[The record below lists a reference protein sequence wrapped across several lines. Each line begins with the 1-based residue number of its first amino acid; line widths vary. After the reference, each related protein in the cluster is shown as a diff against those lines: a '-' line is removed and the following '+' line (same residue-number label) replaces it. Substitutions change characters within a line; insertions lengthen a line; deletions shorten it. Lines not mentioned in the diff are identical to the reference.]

1 MTTSPAKL
9 REQAR
14 AYEARGQWREAIT
27 AYRELL
33 EAPEGGDVD
42 IGAWNRVGD
51 LHLRINETEQAVQ
64 AYEQAVNA
72 YVDVGLYNNAIA
84 LCRKILR
91 LVPGRA
97 QTYLRLGQISAAKG
111 FFADARQNFL
121 EYAERMR
128 KAGKLDASFAA
139 LKEFAD
145 LSPHPADIRRLLAD
159 QLLAHGRKDEA
170 VEQLRMLLGIALAAG
185 DEAQAE
191 TIRTQ
196 ILNVDPNGSTEPLVR
211 QQAATQDDPGFETGD
226 FNAPATPATGTP
238 PAAAAPKSAP
248 AKPAAP
254 APSDELRPESAA
266 DVFGSTDDYGN
277 IEIDV
282 QPLAGLE
289 HTSLGGEAVAP
300 ARPATPP
307 SRPAPSP
314 PSAEDDEGEEDAYAD
329 LPLIGFDDEPAS
341 RAPASPPP
349 PSRAADPARFGEVS
363 LDDQPVEFGPGMDED
378 EEEPLPLIDFD
389 APPAK
394 AAPAVAAAPTPTGPV
409 IPDRLEELRARV
421 ADAPHDASARE
432 ALVESLHDHGLGHEV
447 PALLEELHRTLA
459 QRAMFR
465 EAVGPISELIRLR
478 PGDPMLLQKR
488 VEYAFR
494 SGDREEQV
502 VAYLALGRHFAA
514 AGEGPKSE
522 AVFRRVLELDP
533 QNEEA
538 RAATAAAASARPAE
552 PPAKAPAAPAPD
564 APAQPAARGDDY
576 VDLGAL
582 VLGEEGDR
590 EQSTRFVVEEHEP
603 TGDEDR
609 DFADM
614 LAHFRQKV
622 AENIEVEDSDS
633 HYDLGLA
640 FKEMGLIDEAIAE
653 FQVALRGGANPLATL
668 EMLGACFVEKGQ
680 YAVAARVLDRALR
693 ITGAADSDLVG
704 VLYQLGRTEEALGH
718 ARQAI
723 DFYERVL
730 SVDIRFRDTA
740 RRIDTLRAATPL

>member
-1 MTTSPAKL
+1 MATPPAKL

-42 IGAWNRVGD
+42 IGGWNRVGD

-170 VEQLRMLLGIALAAG
+170 VEQLRMLLGLALAGADG
-185 DEAQAE
+185 EGAE
-191 TIRTQ
+191 TIRGQ
-196 ILNVDPNGSTEPLVR
+196 IVNVDPHASTEPLVR
-211 QQAATQDDPGFETGD
+211 QQAAAAEDLGFETGHYGQHD
-226 FNAPATPATGTP
+226 AAPAPAPPKPAP
-238 PAAAAPKSAP
+238 PAEKPKPAP
-248 AKPAAP
+248 PAAP
-254 APSDELRPESAA
+254 AEPRVETTS
-266 DVFGSTDDYGN
+266 DVFGSADDYGN
-277 IEIDV
+277 VEIDV

-289 HTSLGGEAVAP
+289 HTSLDQPREEP
-300 ARPATPP
+300 ARPAAPP
-307 SRPAPSP
+307 SRSAAPH
-314 PSAEDDEGEEDAYAD
+314 AADEEEDPYAD
-329 LPLIGFDDEPAS
+329 LPLIGFDDEPAPG
-341 RAPASPPP
+341 RAPTPTPAPAP
-349 PSRAADPARFGEVS
+349 RGADPSRFGEVS
-363 LDDQPVEFGPGMDED
+363 LDEEPVDFGPGMGEDED
-378 EEEPLPLIDFD
+378 DEPLPLIDFD
-389 APPAK
+389 APPQAK
-394 AAPAVAAAPTPTGPV
+394 PAPAAAAPPAPPV

-421 ADAPHDASARE
+421 AASPHDVSARE

-447 PALLEELHRTLA
+447 PALLDELHRTLA
-459 QRAMFR
+459 QRGMYR
-465 EAVGPISELIRLR
+465 EAVGPISQLIRLR
-478 PGDPMLLQKR
+478 PGDPALLQKR

-522 AVFRRVLELDP
+522 AVFRRVLELDG

-538 RAATAAAASARPAE
+538 RAAIASSAGAHPAPAA
-552 PPAKAPAAPAPD
+552 APAAPATP
-564 APAQPAARGDDY
+564 APPAPRRDEY

-582 VLGEEGDR
+582 ILGDEGDR

-609 DFADM
+609 DFANM

-653 FQVALRGGANPLATL
+653 FQVALRGGASPLATL

-680 YAVAARVLDRALR
+680 YAVASRVLDRALR
-693 ITGAADSDLVG
+693 VAGASDSDLVG
-704 VLYQLGRTEEALGH
+704 VLYQLGRTEESLGH
-718 ARQAI
+718 HRQAI
-723 DFYERVL
+723 DLYERVL

>member
-1 MTTSPAKL
+1 MSTSPAKL

-14 AYEARGQWREAIT
+14 AYEARGQWREAIL

-33 EAPEGGDVD
+33 ETPEAGVGGDVD
-42 IGAWNRVGD
+42 IGGWNRVGD
-51 LHLRINETEQAVQ
+51 LHLRVNETEQAVQ

-145 LSPHPADIRRLLAD
+145 LSPQPADVRRLLAD

-170 VEQLRMLLGIALAAG
+170 VEQLRILLGLVLEGG
-185 DEAQAE
+185 DTAQAE
-191 TIRTQ
+191 TIRAQ
-196 ILNVDPNGSTEPLVR
+196 ITNVDPNAPTEPLAR
-211 QQAATQDDPGFETGD
+211 QQAAAADDFGFETGD
-226 FNAPATPATGTP
+226 YDE
-238 PAAAAPKSAP
+238 PAAAKP
-248 AKPAAP
+248 APAAP
-254 APSDELRPESAA
+254 PAPAPRPAAPPARAQQTEIPTETVA
-266 DVFGSTDDYGN
+266 DVFGSGEDYGN
-277 IEIDV
+277 IEIA
-282 QPLAGLE
+282 PLAGLE
-289 HTSLGGEAVAP
+289 HTSLEPPPAP
-300 ARPATPP
+300 ARPAAPP
-307 SRPAPSP
+307 PAE
-314 PSAEDDEGEEDAYAD
+314 AEEEDAFAD
-329 LPLIGFDDEPAS
+329 LPLIGFDDEPAPAA
-341 RAPASPPP
+341 AP
-349 PSRAADPARFGEVS
+349 RRADPSRFGEVS
-363 LDDQPVEFGPGMDED
+363 LDEAPVDFGPGED
-378 EEEPLPLIDFD
+378 DDDEPLPLIDFD
-389 APPAK
+389 TPARP
-394 AAPAVAAAPTPTGPV
+394 AAPAASTAAPAPI

-421 ADAPHDASARE
+421 AAAPHDAGARE
-432 ALVESLHDHGLGHEV
+432 ALVDSLHDHGLGHEV
-447 PALLEELHRTLA
+447 PALLEELHKTLA
-459 QRAMFR
+459 AQGKYLA
-465 EAVGPISELIRLR
+465 AVGPISQLIRLR
-478 PGDPMLLQKR
+478 PGDPALLQKR

-514 AGEGPKSE
+514 GGEGPKSE
-522 AVFRRVLELDP
+522 AVFKRVLELDP
-533 QNEEA
+533 ENQEA
-538 RAATAAAASARPAE
+538 RAAVASAAAAR
-552 PPAKAPAAPAPD
+552 PAAPAAHAPPA
-564 APAQPAARGDDY
+564 APAQPQPQPPASEY

-582 VLGEEGDR
+582 ILGEPDDR
-590 EQSTRFVVEEHEP
+590 EPTTRFVVEEHEP

-609 DFADM
+609 DFAEM

-633 HYDLGLA
+633 HYDLGVA
-640 FKEMGLIDEAIAE
+640 FKEMGLVDEAIAE

-680 YAVAARVLDRALR
+680 YAVAGRVLDRALR
-693 ITGAADSDLVG
+693 IDGAADSDLVG

-723 DFYERVL
+723 DYFERVL
-730 SVDIRFRDTA
+730 SVDIRFRDA
-740 RRIDTLRAATPL
+740 SWRIEQLKAATPL

>member
-1 MTTSPAKL
+1 MATSPAKL

-14 AYEARGQWREAIT
+14 AYEARGQWREAI
-27 AYRELL
+27 AAFRELL

-42 IGAWNRVGD
+42 IGGWNRVGD
-51 LHLRINETEQAVQ
+51 LHLRVNETDQAVQ

-145 LSPHPADIRRLLAD
+145 LSPHPADVRRLLAD

-170 VEQLRMLLGIALAAG
+170 VEQLRIMLGLALADG
-185 DEAQAE
+185 DAAQAE
-191 TIRTQ
+191 TLRGQ
-196 ILNVDPNGSTEPLVR
+196 ILNVDPTASTEPLAR
-211 QQAATQDDPGFETGD
+211 QQAAASDDLAYAMGD
-226 FNAPATPATGTP
+226 LAAPQAPRPAPASP
-238 PAAAAPKSAP
+238 PVAAASAKPP
-248 AKPAAP
+248 AKPAAE
-254 APSDELRPESAA
+254 ARPEPGA
-266 DVFGSTDDYGN
+266 DVFGSGEDFGN
-277 IEIDV
+277 IEV
-282 QPLAGLE
+282 EPLAGLE
-289 HTSLGGEAVAP
+289 HTSLDFGREAQPV
-300 ARPATPP
+300 P
-307 SRPAPSP
+307 SGPAPSSR
-314 PSAEDDEGEEDAYAD
+314 PSPAPEAEGEEEYEAEE
-329 LPLIGFDDEPAS
+329 LPLISFDDQPPAP
-341 RAPASPPP
+341 RGAPREAAPRS
-349 PSRAADPARFGEVS
+349 ADPSHFGEVS
-363 LDDQPVEFGPGMDED
+363 LDEEPVDFGMGDSD
-378 EEEPLPLIDFD
+378 DDEPLPLIDFD
-389 APPAK
+389 APVRKP
-394 AAPAVAAAPTPTGPV
+394 AAAPKPRPAPAPPS
-409 IPDRLEELRARV
+409 IPDHLEELRARV
-421 ADAPHDASARE
+421 AAAPHDAVARE
-432 ALVESLHDHGLGHEV
+432 ALVTSLHDHGLGHEV
-447 PALLEELHRTLA
+447 PALLDELHRTLA
-459 QRAMFR
+459 QRGMYR
-465 EAVGPISELIRLR
+465 EAVGPISSLIRLR
-478 PGDPMLLQKR
+478 PGDPVLLQKR

-514 AGEGPKSE
+514 GGEGPKSE
-522 AVFRRVLELDP
+522 AVFKRVLELDP
-533 QNEEA
+533 ENQEA
-538 RAATAAAASARPAE
+538 RAGITTPPPRAAAP
-552 PPAKAPAAPAPD
+552 APAAPAPP
-564 APAQPAARGDDY
+564 APRADEY
-576 VDLGAL
+576 IDLGAL
-582 VLGEEGDR
+582 ILGDESERDQG
-590 EQSTRFVVEEHEP
+590 TRFVVEEREP
-603 TGDEDR
+603 SGDEDR

-668 EMLGACFVEKGQ
+668 EMLGQCFVEKGQ

-693 ITGAADSDLVG
+693 IPGASDSDLVG
-704 VLYQLGRTEEALGH
+704 VLYQLGRSEEALG
-718 ARQAI
+718 RTQAAI
-723 DFYERVL
+723 ELFERVL

-740 RRIDTLRAATPL
+740 RRIETLRAATPL

>member
-1 MTTSPAKL
+1 MAITPAKL

-14 AYEARGQWREAIT
+14 AYEARGQWREAIA

-42 IGAWNRVGD
+42 IGGWNRVGD

-97 QTYLRLGQISAAKG
+97 QTYLKLGQISAAKG

-170 VEQLRMLLGIALAAG
+170 VEQLRILLGLALADG
-185 DEAQAE
+185 DTAQAE
-191 TIRTQ
+191 ALRGQ
-196 ILNVDPNGSTEPLVR
+196 ITNVDPNASTEPLAR
-211 QQAATQDDPGFETGD
+211 QK
-226 FNAPATPATGTP
+226 
-238 PAAAAPKSAP
+238 AAAAEDFGFDAGDYAPSASAAPAASPSPAKPTAP
-248 AKPAAP
+248 AKPSAT
-254 APSDELRPESAA
+254 DELRPESVA
-266 DVFGSTDDYGN
+266 DVFGSADYGN

-289 HTSLGGEAVAP
+289 HTSLDAGREE
-300 ARPATPP
+300 RPAARGSTPT
-307 SRPAPSP
+307 RPAFASP
-314 PSAEDDEGEEDAYAD
+314 PADEDAGDEEDAAGD
-329 LPLIGFDDEPAS
+329 LPLISFDDDPAS
-341 RAPASPPP
+341 APRGSALAAAGP
-349 PSRAADPARFGEVS
+349 RAADPSRFGEVS
-363 LDDQPVEFGPGMDED
+363 LDESPVEFGPGMGDDDED
-378 EEEPLPLIDFD
+378 EPLPLIDFD
-389 APPAK
+389 TPPARPASASK
-394 AAPAVAAAPTPTGPV
+394 PAAPAM
-409 IPDRLEELRARV
+409 PDRLEDLRARV
-421 ADAPHDASARE
+421 AAAPHDASARE
-432 ALVESLHDHGLGHEV
+432 ALVASLHDHGLGHEV
-447 PALLEELHRTLA
+447 PALLDELHRTLA
-459 QRAMFR
+459 QKGMFLA
-465 EAVGPISELIRLR
+465 AVGPISALIRLR
-478 PGDPMLLQKR
+478 PGDPALLQKR

-538 RAATAAAASARPAE
+538 RAAIASSASAHPAAPEAASASA
-552 PPAKAPAAPAPD
+552 APAAPA
-564 APAQPAARGDDY
+564 QPVQKPDDY

-582 VLGEEGDR
+582 ILGEDDGR
-590 EQSTRFVVEEHEP
+590 EPSTRFVVEEHEP
-603 TGDEDR
+603 TGDEDK
-609 DFADM
+609 DFAEM

-668 EMLGACFVEKGQ
+668 EMLGACFVEKAQ
-680 YAVAARVLDRALR
+680 YAVAGRVLDRALR
-693 ITGAADSDLVG
+693 IAGAADSDLVG

-718 ARQAI
+718 PRQAI
-723 DFYERVL
+723 DYYERVL

-740 RRIDTLRAATPL
+740 RRIETLRAATPL

>member
-1 MTTSPAKL
+1 MAITPAKL

-14 AYEARGQWREAIT
+14 AHEARGQWREAIT

-33 EAPEGGDVD
+33 ESPEAGGGDVD
-42 IGAWNRVGD
+42 IGGWNRVGD

-159 QLLAHGRKDEA
+159 QLLAHGHKDEA
-170 VEQLRMLLGIALAAG
+170 VEQLRILLGLALADG
-185 DEAQAE
+185 DAAQAE
-191 TIRTQ
+191 TLRGQ
-196 ILNVDPNGSTEPLVR
+196 ILNVDPHASTEPLAR
-211 QQAATQDDPGFETGD
+211 QKAAADEDFGFDTGD
-226 FNAPATPATGTP
+226 LHAPSAT
-238 PAAAAPKSAP
+238 P
-248 AKPAAP
+248 AKPAATPSKP
-254 APSDELRPESAA
+254 APADELRPESVA
-266 DVFGSTDDYGN
+266 DVFGSAGDYGSV
-277 IEIDV
+277 EMDV

-289 HTSLGGEAVAP
+289 HTSLDMGREEPPAP
-300 ARPATPP
+300 PP
-307 SRPAPSP
+307 RRPAPR
-314 PSAEDDEGEEDAYAD
+314 AEAGDEGEEDALGD
-329 LPLIGFDDEPAS
+329 LPLISFGDEA
-341 RAPASPPP
+341 APAPRGAAPPP
-349 PSRAADPARFGEVS
+349 PSRAADPSRFGEVS
-363 LDDQPVEFGPGMDED
+363 LDEEPVDFGPGMGDDED
-378 EEEPLPLIDFD
+378 EPLPLIDFD
-389 APPAK
+389 APPARPAAPSRP
-394 AAPAVAAAPTPTGPV
+394 AAPA
-409 IPDRLEELRARV
+409 IPDRLEDLRARV
-421 ADAPHDASARE
+421 AATPHDAAARE
-432 ALVESLHDHGLGHEV
+432 ALVASLHDHGLGHEV
-447 PALLEELHRTLA
+447 PALLDELHKTLA
-459 QRAMFR
+459 GRGMFLA
-465 EAVGPISELIRLR
+465 AVAPISALIRLR
-478 PGDPMLLQKR
+478 PGDPALLQKR

-538 RAATAAAASARPAE
+538 RAAVAAAAAARP
-552 PPAKAPAAPAPD
+552 PAPAAPEAS
-564 APAQPAARGDDY
+564 AQPAPRADDY

-582 VLGEEGDR
+582 ILGEPDEH
-590 EQSTRFVVEEHEP
+590 EPSTRFVVEEHEP
-603 TGDEDR
+603 TGDEDK
-609 DFADM
+609 DFAEM

-640 FKEMGLIDEAIAE
+640 FKEMGLVDEAIAE

-668 EMLGACFVEKGQ
+668 EMLGACFVEKAQ
-680 YAVAARVLDRALR
+680 YAVAGRVLDRALR
-693 ITGAADSDLVG
+693 ISGASDSDLVG

-718 ARQAI
+718 PRQAI
-723 DFYERVL
+723 DYYERVL

-740 RRIDTLRAATPL
+740 RRIETLRAATPL